1 MIELVSVTVE
11 KRDGTSNTYE
21 IFPEAMAAIEAFTG
35 IGFFQVFAPENQKL
49 NNFYYCAWAAEKDN
63 GNVVKPFEQYRKE
76 LRNVRFNFPK
86 AEDSPYP
93 EE

>member
-1 MIELVSVTVE
+1 MIELVRVTVD

-21 IFPEAMAAIEAFTG
+21 IFPEAIAAIEAFTG
-35 IGFFQVFAPENQKL
+35 LGFFQVFAPENQKL

-76 LRNVRFNFPK
+76 LRNVRFIFPK
-86 AEDSPYP
+86 VEDSPSS